1 MEFKALDSV
10 LRTTNDRDE
19 KVSISMKCSD
29 MDRLVPENL
38 GVTAAIVENVMF
50 CHQEESNWPMQ
61 VRFSL
66 WLSLSLTVISAYLPI
81 SIKLAITLLSSNTLL
96 LITFDPSKTGSIYL
110 KEKVRR
116 CFRVHEVHQSTG
128 SVYQGKV
135 SYYFQWV
142 SAIPTNT

>member
-10 LRTTNDRDE
+10 IRTTNERDE

-61 VRFSL
+61 VSSIILCLILTICFEFSTNL
-66 WLSLSLTVISAYLPI
+66 RHL
-81 SIKLAITLLSSNTLL
+81 IK
-96 LITFDPSKTGSIYL
+96 Y
-110 KEKVRR
+110 R
-116 CFRVHEVHQSTG
+116 
-128 SVYQGKV
+128 
-135 SYYFQWV
+135 
-142 SAIPTNT
+142 

>member
-10 LRTTNDRDE
+10 LRTTNERDE

-61 VRFSL
+61 VRF
-66 WLSLSLTVISAYLPI
+66 TFFIYLPNSTAI
-81 SIKLAITLLSSNTLL
+81 ILLPVTLFLAT
-96 LITFDPSKTGSIYL
+96 
-110 KEKVRR
+110 
-116 CFRVHEVHQSTG
+116 
-128 SVYQGKV
+128 
-135 SYYFQWV
+135 
-142 SAIPTNT
+142 

>member
-10 LRTTNDRDE
+10 IRTTNERDE

-61 VRFSL
+61 VNSF
-66 WLSLSLTVISAYLPI
+66 VICVVYLI
-81 SIKLAITLLSSNTLL
+81 I
-96 LITFDPSKTGSIYL
+96 
-110 KEKVRR
+110 
-116 CFRVHEVHQSTG
+116 
-128 SVYQGKV
+128 
-135 SYYFQWV
+135 
-142 SAIPTNT
+142 

>member
-10 LRTTNDRDE
+10 LRTTNEKNE

-61 VRFSL
+61 VLHFPL
-66 WLSLSLTVISAYLPI
+66 ACGC
-81 SIKLAITLLSSNTLL
+81 KLQYDHQEAAVLKKK
-96 LITFDPSKTGSIYL
+96 FDDVF
-110 KEKVRR
+110 E
-116 CFRVHEVHQSTG
+116 STR
-128 SVYQGKV
+128 YTKALEA
-135 SYYFQWV
+135 FTK
-142 SAIPTNT
+142 AK